1 MSKAKGQK
9 TLQGS
14 DREGWVPRPWVA
26 PASRNSVPI
35 STRMTAR
42 QKVIIATLTSFLLWF
57 VAITTQAI
65 GLTTALAWP
74 VWTLVFVLV
83 VKEKD

>member
-1 MSKAKGQK
+1 MSKAKGK
-9 TLQGS
+9 KILQGS
-14 DREGWVPRPWVA
+14 DREGWVPGPWVA

-35 STRMTAR
+35 STRITAR

-57 VAITTQAI
+57 VASTTQAI
-65 GLTTALAWP
+65 SVGTELAWP
-74 VWTLVFVLV
+74 VWTLVFVLM